1 MYPFTLLIS
10 TWELIMPLLDRHNI
24 TPKWTKLGWG
34 GVGFK
39 ENGTYNGALGQMVK
53 IIYQLYYRGAFF

>member
-1 MYPFTLLIS
+1 
-10 TWELIMPLLDRHNI
+10 MPLLDRHNI

-53 IIYQLYYRGAFF
+53 IIYQLYYRGALF